1 MSSLIYT
8 KTFWTG
14 IAAVIGGISTLVVG
28 YLMIV
33 HGSVDSGIQTI
44 TTGALGVVGGLGLI
58 FARDAIGK
66 VSTQISAS
74 QVSQAPV
81 ETESKG

>member
-1 MSSLIYT
+1 MGNLICT

-14 IAAVIGGISTLVVG
+14 IAAVIVGISTVTVG
-28 YLMIV
+28 YLMII

-58 FARDAIGK
+58 FARDAISK
-66 VSTQISAS
+66 VSDQISS
-74 QVSQAPV
+74 QTPAN
-81 ETESKG
+81 TENKQ